1 MTAGPAPGLIPAAR
15 PRGYRGFMLT
25 PRGAAATAPTG
36 PAAGSA
42 PPAEPGPAAEV
53 VPAPWFVRVL
63 PHPGS
68 RPVPDVIDYVVA
80 AACFAA
86 GPLPVLAGLAAGAGP
101 RPAVAV
107 LGLLATAPL
116 IFRRR
121 WPLPV
126 VVLVAAACLTASL
139 AGVQFTPWV
148 SSAGPALAV
157 AVFTAADRCDRRSSL
172 IAAIGTAVAT
182 WAVLGPAIH
191 LHHGVDQDAVQ
202 ALVALPA
209 WLAGD
214 IVRVR
219 RGYQQRLAAEVR
231 RRTTDAA
238 ARDRAEERLQLSR
251 DVHDVVS
258 HSLATIAVRS
268 GVARLLIDEQPAE
281 ARAALG
287 AIETAS
293 RSALNELRALLHQ
306 IREQPAAAEAALPTL
321 ADLPALIDKLRRG
334 GLSVTCTRR
343 GEPRGYPAALE
354 LSAYRITQEALT
366 NVVKHAPAARASVEI
381 VDGPAELAITVTD
394 DGRGAAASPG
404 AADRRAAVPV
414 PGGPGL
420 GITGMRERAA
430 LLGGQLTAGR
440 RPGGGFAVS
449 ARLPVPAAAA

>member
-15 PRGYRGFMLT
+15 PRGYRGFMVSS
-25 PRGAAATAPTG
+25 RGATGTAA
-36 PAAGSA
+36 AAQ
-42 PPAEPGPAAEV
+42 AAEAV
-53 VPAPWFVRVL
+53 SAPWFVRVL
-63 PHPGS
+63 PRPGTRS
-68 RPVPDVIDYVVA
+68 VPDAIDYAVA

-86 GPLPVLAGLAAGAGP
+86 GPLPVLAGLAPGAGP
-101 RPAVAV
+101 LPAVAA

-116 IFRRR
+116 IVRRR
-121 WPLPV
+121 WPRAV
-126 VVLVAAACLTASL
+126 VVLVAAACVAASL
-139 AGVQFTPWV
+139 AGVQFTPFV

-172 IAAIGTAVAT
+172 TAAIGVAVAT
-182 WAVLGPAIH
+182 WIVLGPAIH

-202 ALVALPA
+202 ALVAVPA
-209 WLAGD
+209 WVAGD
-214 IVRVR
+214 MVRVR

-231 RRTTDAA
+231 RRSADAA
-238 ARDRAEERLQLSR
+238 ARDRAEERLRLSR
-251 DVHDVVS
+251 EVHDVVS

-281 ARAALG
+281 ARAALA

-293 RSALNELRALLHQ
+293 RSALDELRVLLRQ

-321 ADLPALIDKLRRG
+321 ADLPALIDQLRRG
-334 GLSVTCTRR
+334 GLNVTCQRR

-366 NVVKHAPAARASVEI
+366 NVAKHAPAARACVEI
-381 VDGPAELAITVTD
+381 MHGPGELAISVTD
-394 DGRGAAASPG
+394 DGGQAG
-404 AADRRAAVPV
+404 ELRAA

-430 LLGGQLTAGR
+430 LLGGQLTAQP

-449 ARLPVPAAAA
+449 ARLPAPASAA